1 MCFERLT
8 PPAQGETYRSVS
20 ESLQTGLRHLSDLY
34 GIGMPYRNGVQFDK
48 KSTYFGF
55 NTEAILFL
63 HPSSRPLFS
72 PPLPPLQVQMNG
84 FEDAFNINTKNSPK
98 IALNH
103 NGTVFTDAS
112 GYAWKVAF
120 TNKKMSIY
128 CEKCLKLAARTSY
141 CKAVKDRILRLQQ
154 AA

>member
-1 MCFERLT
+1 MRFERLT

-72 PPLPPLQVQMNG
+72 PPLPPLQAQLNG
-84 FEDAFNINTKNSPK
+84 FEDTPSTSTPK
-98 IALNH
+98 
-103 NGTVFTDAS
+103 TRPRS
-112 GYAWKVAF
+112 
-120 TNKKMSIY
+120 
-128 CEKCLKLAARTSY
+128 R
-141 CKAVKDRILRLQQ
+141 
-154 AA
+154 